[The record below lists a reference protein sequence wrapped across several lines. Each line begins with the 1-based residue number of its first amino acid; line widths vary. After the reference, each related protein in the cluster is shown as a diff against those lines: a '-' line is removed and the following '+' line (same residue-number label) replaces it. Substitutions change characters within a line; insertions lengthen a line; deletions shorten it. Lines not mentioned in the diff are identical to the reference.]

1 MPREVV
7 GIRTSGLD
15 AKCKAVGSWRSW
27 DLSDTMRVWSKALF
41 PMMHTLQHEP
51 WLSEASLCLW
61 VMTPGP
67 LHACQSLELRLG
79 LQRESKHQAPCGTC
93 LLRVHFLQ
101 SWSSK
106 PHLKAGNLPEVPII
120 RIAYGVGGGTQGL
133 VYHLIRT

>member
-1 MPREVV
+1 MPREVA

-67 LHACQSLELRLG
+67 LHPSQDLELLLKCLSKLG
-79 LQRESKHQAPCGTC
+79 TAL
-93 LLRVHFLQ
+93 
-101 SWSSK
+101 
-106 PHLKAGNLPEVPII
+106 
-120 RIAYGVGGGTQGL
+120 RIAEREQTPGTL
-133 VYHLIRT
+133 WHLPS